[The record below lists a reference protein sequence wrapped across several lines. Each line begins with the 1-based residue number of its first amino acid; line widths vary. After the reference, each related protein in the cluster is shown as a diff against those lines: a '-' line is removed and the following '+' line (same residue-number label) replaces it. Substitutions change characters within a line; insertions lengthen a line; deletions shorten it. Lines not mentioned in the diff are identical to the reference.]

1 MKRRNFPKLLVLAA
15 MAAALVF
22 SMTACSQHDDD
33 GIDPAYVQKLE
44 KECIDLRNQLQ
55 ALTSQLSDLEQ
66 SVVLTSYTLKAVPND
81 DNSGAA
87 VEMTAVPM
95 RHEEGQSA
103 NFRVTL
109 DGVEVASVDGK
120 WDGTAYTATA
130 SLKAADGYA
139 YECFLTKADGSQVSA
154 VLSSPE
160 APLYESCVYLQSGL
174 NAYCNMFVE
183 DWSQDGRQLVLTT
196 AYVQVQLPRIGGRSV
211 EYKSSDL
218 VLRMGDEELQ
228 RVALTIPKGETE
240 GSFEQMLSDIRLNMP
255 EIKDDQQLDLWLE
268 VSLTD
273 GQVLTYNGCS
283 WYLSGGELVLA
294 VG

>member
-1 MKRRNFPKLLVLAA
+1 MKRRNKLPVLAA
-15 MAAALVF
+15 MSAALVLT
-22 SMTACSQHDDD
+22 MAACGQPADD
-33 GIDPAYVQKLE
+33 GIDPAYVEQLQQ
-44 KECIDLRNQLQ
+44 ECVDLRSQLQ

-87 VEMTAVPM
+87 IEMTAVPM
-95 RHEEGQSA
+95 RYEEGQSA
-103 NFRVTL
+103 KFRVTL
-109 DGVEVASVDGK
+109 DGAEVASVDGK

-130 SLKAADGYA
+130 NLKAADGYA

-183 DWSQDGRQLVLTT
+183 DWAQDGKQLVLTT
-196 AYVQVQLPRIGGRSV
+196 AYVQVQLPRIGGRAV

-218 VLRMGDEELQ
+218 VLKMGEDEIQ
-228 RVALTIPKGETE
+228 RIPLTIPEGESE
-240 GSFEQMLSDIRLNMP
+240 GSFEKMLSDIRFNTP
-255 EIKDDQQLDLWLE
+255 EIKDNQQLDLWLE

-273 GQVLTYNGCS
+273 GQLLTYNGCS
-283 WYLSGGELVLA
+283 WYLSDGELVLA

>member
-1 MKRRNFPKLLVLAA
+1 MKRRNFPKLLVLTA
-15 MAAALVF
+15 MTTALVF
-22 SMTACSQHDDD
+22 SMTACSQPADD
-33 GIDPAYVQKLE
+33 GIDPAYVQQLE

-55 ALTSQLSDLEQ
+55 ALTGQLSDLEQ

-87 VEMTAVPM
+87 IEMTAVPM
-95 RHEEGQSA
+95 RYEEGQSA
-103 NFRVTL
+103 KFRVTL
-109 DGVEVASVDGK
+109 DGAEVASVDGK
-120 WDGTAYTATA
+120 WDGTAYTATVN
-130 SLKAADGYA
+130 LKAADGYA
-139 YECFLTKADGSQVSA
+139 YECFLTKADGSQASA

-183 DWSQDGRQLVLTT
+183 DWNQDGKQLVLTT

-218 VLRMGDEELQ
+218 VLKMGDEEVQ
-228 RVALTIPKGETE
+228 RVALTIPQGESE
-240 GSFEQMLSDIRLNMP
+240 GSFEQMLSDIHFNMP

-283 WYLSGGELVLA
+283 WYLSDGELVLA